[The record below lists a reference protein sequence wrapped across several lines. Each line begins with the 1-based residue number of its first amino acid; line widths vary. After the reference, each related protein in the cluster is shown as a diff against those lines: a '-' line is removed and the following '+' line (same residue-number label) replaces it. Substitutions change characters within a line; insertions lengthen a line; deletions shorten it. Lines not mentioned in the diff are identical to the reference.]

1 VFARREL
8 EGDLAERIDVGARVD
23 VGRCLDLLRRHV
35 RRRADVSRLREFGW
49 APTLSLREG
58 IESTYKWF
66 LAHQADARGLAA
78 DLGRTNVQA

>member
-1 VFARREL
+1 MIRDIVYPQAQIVFDASRPDGPPRK
-8 EGDLAERIDVGARVD
+8 
-23 VGRCLDLLRRHV
+23 LL
-35 RRRADVSRLREFGW
+35 DVSRLREFGW